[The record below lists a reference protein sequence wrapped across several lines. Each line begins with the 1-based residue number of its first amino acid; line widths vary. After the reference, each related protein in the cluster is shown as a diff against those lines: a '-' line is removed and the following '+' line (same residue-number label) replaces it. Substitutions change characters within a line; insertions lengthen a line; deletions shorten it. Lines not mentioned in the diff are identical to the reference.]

1 MEKLITQPEAAA
13 ILGYKH
19 YRSLNKLITDG
30 ELECI
35 KRGGKNGRKVFTEK
49 HIQNYLNRLNSKMV

>member
-1 MEKLITQPEAAA
+1 MSIQVYTQPQAAE

-19 YRSLNKLITDG
+19 YRSLNKLIVDG

-35 KRGGKNGRKVFTEK
+35 KRGGRNGRKMFTEH
-49 HIQNYLNRLNSKMV
+49 HIQNYLKSKEI